1 MYIPSHDCLGVLT
14 IKISL
19 HQLEINIF
27 VHTYSYKYI
36 CKYVNI
42 KKIFR
47 HSTKSFKYIMPFF
60 SCDIIESSF
69 KI

>member
-1 MYIPSHDCLGVLT
+1 MYIPCHDCLGVLT
-14 IKISL
+14 FKISL
-19 HQLEINIF
+19 HQLQINIY

-36 CKYVNI
+36 YKYVNI
-42 KKIFR
+42 KKIFQ